1 MEFFGQISLTTT
13 VVYAMVLFS
22 TLRDYLYTKVTT
34 AASAVMAL
42 LGPKKTS
49 TNVATAKVAIL

>member
-13 VVYAMVLFS
+13 VVSAMVIFS

-34 AASAVMAL
+34 AASAVMA
-42 LGPKKTS
+42 
-49 TNVATAKVAIL
+49 